1 MLKYEDLISGKEKIL
16 IIGLGYVG
24 LPLAVSM
31 SKYFRVTGFDRNSER
46 IIQLKKGKDLTGE
59 VIKEEILNSD
69 IEFTDKLSE
78 KQKFKF
84 IIVAV
89 PTPVDKLK
97 NPDLTFLISA
107 SQVVGKH
114 IAKGGIA
121 VYESTVYPGATEE
134 VCIPVIE
141 KTSGLKWKK
150 DFWVG
155 YSPERVNPG
164 DKEHTIDKV
173 VKIVSGDTPETL
185 EIISAVYE
193 KVIKAGVYK
202 ACDIKTAES
211 AKVIENIQR
220 DINIALMNELAIIFH
235 KMGIDTKE
243 VLKAAYTKWNFLPFE
258 PGLVG
263 GHCIPVDPYYLARKA
278 VEVGHVP
285 KLILAGRGVNESI
298 PIYIAH
304 EIVKI
309 LIKTNKK
316 VKNSKALI
324 MGATFKENVSDLRN
338 SKVIELIKELEDF
351 GLKVYVYDPVV
362 KNGALQEEKINF
374 IKNIEDKRPY
384 DCIVLAVKHRIFIER
399 FTLEFYKGLMKQ
411 PFIMIDIKGIYDKK
425 EAESKG
431 FIYWRL

>member
-1 MLKYEDLISGKEKIL
+1 MVSFNEILSGKENIL
-16 IIGLGYVG
+16 IVGLGYVG
-24 LPLAVSM
+24 LPLAIALSQ
-31 SKYFRVTGFDRNSER
+31 YFKVVGFDKNSER
-46 IIQLKKGKDLTGE
+46 IKELKKGIDSIGE
-59 VIKEEILNSD
+59 ISKEQIINSK
-69 IEFTDKLSE
+69 ITFTDKLSDNA
-78 KQKFKF
+78 KFKF

-97 NPDLTFLISA
+97 NPDLSFLISA
-107 SQVVGKH
+107 SQIVGSY
-114 IAKGGIA
+114 IAKGGIT

-173 VKIVSGDTPETL
+173 VKIVSGDTPESL
-185 EIISAVYE
+185 EIISAVYG
-193 KVIKAGVYK
+193 KVTKAGVYK

-285 KLILAGRGVNESI
+285 ELILAGRGVNEFI

-324 MGATFKENVSDLRN
+324 L
-338 SKVIELIKELEDF
+338 
-351 GLKVYVYDPVV
+351 
-362 KNGALQEEKINF
+362 
-374 IKNIEDKRPY
+374 
-384 DCIVLAVKHRIFIER
+384 
-399 FTLEFYKGLMKQ
+399 
-411 PFIMIDIKGIYDKK
+411 
-425 EAESKG
+425 
-431 FIYWRL
+431 